1 MQPEPVRLPA
11 YYKVL
16 YIDQASRS
24 NTYSY
29 SYFLLYTRHMKRM
42 LYALAVILILGT
54 GFARIASAAPP
65 EFSIANTVQIADTE
79 AIDGDVMS
87 LDKDANLTRSTKV
100 SDDKMYGVLVEK
112 PQIVYRTNSAIP
124 VVRNGTAYV
133 NVTTAGGPIVIG
145 DYITT
150 SSLAGKAMKAPD
162 SSGYM
167 LGAALAPFDGKEGG
181 TPVTVDGKPYMQ
193 GRLLVAIGIGPS
205 SPILFKAGGGIM
217 GTVKQIAN
225 AVMYNI
231 GTSKQFE
238 RLTRIL
244 LAALIALLVIYIS
257 FRTFGKNITKGIEAI
272 GRNPLAKNSIQ
283 AMIIMNVILILV
295 VSIGGIILA
304 LVIVSL

>member
-1 MQPEPVRLPA
+1 M
-11 YYKVL
+11 
-16 YIDQASRS
+16 
-24 NTYSY
+24 
-29 SYFLLYTRHMKRM
+29 LYTRHMKRM
-42 LYALAVILILGT
+42 LSALAVICVVGIGCVR
-54 GFARIASAAPP
+54 AVYAAPAP
-65 EFSIANTVQIADTE
+65 FTIANTVTIADTE

-87 LDKDANLTRSTKV
+87 LDKDANLTRSATI
-100 SDDKMYGVLVEK
+100 SDDKMYGVLVAE
-112 PQIVYRTNSAIP
+112 PQIVYRTNDAIP
-124 VVRNGTAYV
+124 VVRNGTAFV
-133 NVTTAGGPIVIG
+133 NVTTAGGEIVIG

-162 SSGYM
+162 TSGYM

-181 TPVTVDGKPYMQ
+181 TAVTVDGKPALQ
-193 GRLLVAIGIGPS
+193 GEVLVAIGIGPS

-217 GTVKQIAN
+217 GTVKQIVN

-238 RLTRIL
+238 RLSRII

-257 FRTFGKNITKGIEAI
+257 FRTFGKNVTKGIEAI

-295 VSIGGIILA
+295 VSVGGIILA